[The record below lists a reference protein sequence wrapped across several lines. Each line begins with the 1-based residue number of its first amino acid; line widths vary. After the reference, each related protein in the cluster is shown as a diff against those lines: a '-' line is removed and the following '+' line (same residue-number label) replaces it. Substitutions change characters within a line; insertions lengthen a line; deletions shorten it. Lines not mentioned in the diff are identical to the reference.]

1 MTDSGDDVAPV
12 VALDDRGLAPAI
24 VQHDE
29 TGEVLMLAYVNPDS
43 LARTMEGGTVWFY
56 SRSRSELWHKGETS
70 GSYLRLRSASVDC
83 DGDAVLL
90 KVVPDGPACH
100 TGSESCFFT
109 PLEGAP
115 EYSHGD
121 GGPGILEELF
131 SVIQER
137 KRDLPEG
144 SYTAE
149 LLKEGTD
156 RVSQKVIEEAGEA
169 AIAGVKGDSEHL
181 AEETADL
188 LYHALVLLA
197 AVDATPEQVWASLR
211 KRRS

>member
-1 MTDSGDDVAPV
+1 
-12 VALDDRGLAPAI
+12 
-24 VQHDE
+24 
-29 TGEVLMLAYVNPDS
+29 MLAYVNPGS

-90 KVVPDGPACH
+90 KVVPDGAACH

-109 PLEGAP
+109 PLEDAP
-115 EYSHGD
+115 EYSHSDG

-137 KRDLPEG
+137 KRDMPEG

-149 LLKEGTD
+149 LLRTGAD
-156 RVSQKVIEEAGEA
+156 RVSQKVIEEAGET
-169 AIAGVKGDSEHL
+169 AIAGVKGDVEHL
-181 AEETADL
+181 AEEAADL
-188 LYHALVLLA
+188 LYHTLVLLA
-197 AVDATPEQVWASLR
+197 AADTTPEQVWASLR
-211 KRRS
+211 KRRG